1 MRNFFQ
7 PMNMRYV
14 KFVQG
19 ILYSKIRKLL
29 FWAFPDFMVRRSWLK
44 RGKNYINE
52 DLSDAYRLMYDM
64 LANLCLKEKPK
75 KILEYGC
82 GDGYLLK
89 EIFLKNSGNLNIEYV
104 GIDYSPTQIEN
115 VKKFFKEG
123 NFFVYDLTKGIH
135 QFKDGEFDMVVSY
148 EVIEH
153 LKKPESFLKE
163 IKRVLVK
170 NGIFTLST
178 PNVNFPHVTTSPY
191 HKREYKKFELVKLL
205 REHFRKVEIYGQKKN
220 KKAQEAFVEFLRSQ
234 DVRQKI
240 VDSDRLGIRK
250 LMPRGLKELIWRYFG
265 SFYGRSAQDKLS
277 TLDFP
282 ITKVITKDTE
292 YFIAVCKK

>member
-1 MRNFFQ
+1 MS
-7 PMNMRYV
+7 MKYV
-14 KFVQG
+14 KSVQE

-135 QFKDGEFDMVVSY
+135 QFKDGEFDIVVG
-148 EVIEH
+148 VD
-153 LKKPESFLKE
+153 
-163 IKRVLVK
+163 VLMYIQPALI
-170 NGIFTLST
+170 NNAIS
-178 PNVNFPHVTTSPY
+178 
-191 HKREYKKFELVKLL
+191 ELH
-205 REHFRKVEIYGQKKN
+205 RICKN
-220 KKAQEAFVEFLRSQ
+220 KLFLVEYYYKYLSDKKEAYREAHFSDGRCIYDYAELLTKHGFKKINTVPIEFFTDKMINIQDEMAQTLVIAE
-234 DVRQKI
+234 
-240 VDSDRLGIRK
+240 
-250 LMPRGLKELIWRYFG
+250 KE
-265 SFYGRSAQDKLS
+265 
-277 TLDFP
+277 
-282 ITKVITKDTE
+282 
-292 YFIAVCKK
+292 

>member
-1 MRNFFQ
+1 MDFDERMIPDISSNYLFQ
-7 PMNMRYV
+7 EALSRYV
-14 KFVQG
+14 FA
-19 ILYSKIRKLL
+19 SKLIK
-29 FWAFPDFMVRRSWLK
+29 
-44 RGKNYINE
+44 KNFKVL
-52 DLSDAYRLMYDM
+52 DV
-64 LANLCLKEKPK
+64 
-75 KILEYGC
+75 GC
-82 GDGYLLK
+82 GTGYGTELLAEK
-89 EIFLKNSGNLNIEYV
+89 VIVVGVDSNNETLTYARNHYLRPTFKKGNAEKL
-104 GIDYSPTQIEN
+104 P
-115 VKKFFKEG
+115 
-123 NFFVYDLTKGIH
+123 
-135 QFKDGEFDMVVSY
+135 FKDGEFDMVVSY

>member
-1 MRNFFQ
+1 MS
-7 PMNMRYV
+7 MKYV
-14 KFVQG
+14 KSVQE

-135 QFKDGEFDMVVSY
+135 QFKDGEFDIVVG
-148 EVIEH
+148 VD
-153 LKKPESFLKE
+153 
-163 IKRVLVK
+163 VLMYIQPALI
-170 NGIFTLST
+170 NNAIS
-178 PNVNFPHVTTSPY
+178 
-191 HKREYKKFELVKLL
+191 ELH
-205 REHFRKVEIYGQKKN
+205 RICKN
-220 KKAQEAFVEFLRSQ
+220 KLFLVEYYYKYLSDKKEAYREAHFSDGRCIYDYAELLAKHGFKKINTVPIEFFTDKMINIQDEMAQTLVIAE
-234 DVRQKI
+234 
-240 VDSDRLGIRK
+240 
-250 LMPRGLKELIWRYFG
+250 KE
-265 SFYGRSAQDKLS
+265 
-277 TLDFP
+277 
-282 ITKVITKDTE
+282 
-292 YFIAVCKK
+292 